1 MPAAT
6 HWPRLEAAR
15 RDFLQRNTGHGAE
28 SVQDSRPRRGKPR
41 RRRQQQQ
48 ATAAVLG
55 DFDAALRD
63 AMESAQA
70 ILADGSA
77 MAARCEKRICAPLRA
92 AGAAERG
99 GTAVGRVA
107 AASGPCAPGLLA
119 VPPFQAVGGRA
130 SAVAIPSAKGA
141 RNEIVATA
149 RRSLGLVELPQLQS
163 AGAAAAADAGPAV
176 HAPEV
181 GGELSEEQLS
191 RQGGGVGGECDK
203 DDEDGED
210 SGGGDDDDGG
220 GVLRTVPRAAMV
232 GLADAVRAAMHA
244 EDEREAAASRRRNA
258 Q

>member
-1 MPAAT
+1 MT

-15 RDFLQRNTGHGAE
+15 RDFLQRNTGHGAGD

-48 ATAAVLG
+48 QQATAAALG

-77 MAARCEKRICAPLRA
+77 MAARCEKRLCAPLRA
-92 AGAAERG
+92 AGAAEQG

-107 AASGPCAPGLLA
+107 AASRPCAPGLLA

-149 RRSLGLVELPQLQS
+149 RRSLGLVQLPQLQS

-181 GGELSEEQLS
+181 GDELSEEQLS
-191 RQGGGVGGECDK
+191 RQGGGVGECDE
-203 DDEDGED
+203 DDEDSED
-210 SGGGDDDDGG
+210 GGGGDDDGGG
-220 GVLRTVPRAAMV
+220 GVLRTVPRAAMA

-244 EDEREAAASRRRNA
+244 EDEREAAAASRRRNA
-258 Q
+258 R